1 MRVIIYDFAINDFA
15 TEGSV
20 IFFSLLFVYILVQLM
35 RNLKIFSPPLPH
47 RCPTPSLTIHMY
59 ENEKLTKRHRSKS
72 KL

>member
-35 RNLKIFSPPLPH
+35 RNLKIFSPPY
-47 RCPTPSLTIHMY
+47 PTDVPPPPLQFTCMKMK
-59 ENEKLTKRHRSKS
+59 N
-72 KL
+72 